1 MSKKLFWVMCC
12 LILVVATNSCKSKK
26 VVSTAPVETKLPQ
39 QQGPTPTEVV
49 LNTID
54 ANTNNFSFYQSRAKA
69 NYKDDKQKV
78 ELDINLV
85 MEKDQYI
92 WMSVTAILGIEVAR
106 IMITQDSVKILDR
119 LHRKYIATD
128 FGYIQRISNVPLK
141 LNNLQNL
148 IIGNAVFNNS
158 VQKSVVDTILGA
170 LSVSTLINSQKQTT
184 FYNTNYKVNR
194 TLIAEQNQSR
204 QLNITY
210 PTYGTFSQNQ
220 YPTAMNINIRAEKN
234 VECTFELSNF
244 VFTKKREVQFTV
256 PSGYEVVKP

>member
-1 MSKKLFWVMCC
+1 MSNKLFWVLGLLLVM
-12 LILVVATNSCKSKK
+12 VVAIGCKSKK
-26 VVSTAPVETKLPQ
+26 ITSYVPVKTSLPQ
-39 QQGPTPTEVV
+39 QGPSPTGVV

-54 ANTNNFSFYQSRAKA
+54 ANVNNFSFYQSRAKTY
-69 NYKDDKQKV
+69 YKADKQKI

-92 WMSVTAILGIEVAR
+92 WMSVTAVLGIEVAR

-128 FGYIQRISNVPLK
+128 FDYIQRLSNVPLK

-148 IIGNAVFNNS
+148 IIGNSVFNNS

-170 LSVSTLINSQKQTT
+170 ISVSTIINTQKQTT
-184 FYNTNYKVNR
+184 FYNANYKVNR
-194 TLIAEQNQSR
+194 TLIEEQNQSR

-210 PTYGTFSQNQ
+210 PTYSAFDKNM
-220 YPTAMNINIRAEKN
+220 YPNVMNINIRAEKTL
-234 VECTFELSNF
+234 ECTFELSNF
-244 VFTKKREVQFTV
+244 VFTKKRETQFTV

>member
-1 MSKKLFWVMCC
+1 MSNKLFWTFCC
-12 LILVVATNSCKSKK
+12 LLLIVATNSCKSKK
-26 VVSTAPVETKLPQ
+26 VVSTKPVETKLP

-49 LNTID
+49 LNTVD
-54 ANTNNFSFYQSRAKA
+54 ANTNNFSFYQSRAKV

-78 ELDINLV
+78 ELDVNLI

-92 WMSVTAILGIEVAR
+92 WMSVTAVLGIEVAR

-119 LHRKYIATD
+119 LNRKYIAAD
-128 FGYIQRISNVPLK
+128 FDYIQRMSNVPLK

-148 IIGNAVFNNS
+148 IVGNTVFNNS

-170 LSVSTLINSQKQTT
+170 LSVSTLINTQKQTT

-204 QLNITY
+204 QLSITY
-210 PTYGTFSQNQ
+210 PTYATFDQNV
-220 YPTAMNINIRAEKN
+220 YPSALNINIRAEKN
-234 VECTFELSNF
+234 IECTFELSNF
-244 VFTKKREVQFTV
+244 VFTKKRETQFTV

>member
-1 MSKKLFWVMCC
+1 MSNKLFWTFCC
-12 LILVVATNSCKSKK
+12 LLLIVATNSCKSKK
-26 VVSTAPVETKLPQ
+26 VVSTKPVETKLP

-49 LNTID
+49 LNTVD
-54 ANTNNFSFYQSRAKA
+54 ANTNNFSFYQSRAKV

-78 ELDINLV
+78 ELDVNLI

-92 WMSVTAILGIEVAR
+92 WMSVTAVLGIEVAR

-119 LHRKYIATD
+119 LHRKYIAAD
-128 FGYIQRISNVPLK
+128 FDYIQRMSNVPLK

-148 IIGNAVFNNS
+148 IVGNTVFNNS

-170 LSVSTLINSQKQTT
+170 LSVSTLINTQKQTT

-210 PTYGTFSQNQ
+210 PTYATFDQNV
-220 YPTAMNINIRAEKN
+220 YPSALNINIRAEKN
-234 VECTFELSNF
+234 IECTFELSNF
-244 VFTKKREVQFTV
+244 VFTKKRETQFTV

>member
-1 MSKKLFWVMCC
+1 MSNKLFWTFCC
-12 LILVVATNSCKSKK
+12 LLLIVTTNSCKSKK
-26 VVSTAPVETKLPQ
+26 VVTTKPLETKLP

-54 ANTNNFSFYQSRAKA
+54 ANTNNFSFYQSRAKV

-78 ELDINLV
+78 ELDVNLI

-92 WMSVTAILGIEVAR
+92 WMSVTAVLGIEVAR

-119 LHRKYIATD
+119 LHRKYIAAD
-128 FGYIQRISNVPLK
+128 FDYIQRMSNVPLK

-148 IIGNAVFNNS
+148 IVGNTVFNNS

-170 LSVSTLINSQKQTT
+170 LSVSTLINTQKQTT

-204 QLNITY
+204 QLSITY
-210 PTYGTFSQNQ
+210 PTYATFDQNV
-220 YPTAMNINIRAEKN
+220 YPSALNINIRAEKN
-234 VECTFELSNF
+234 IECTFELSNF
-244 VFTKKREVQFTV
+244 VFTKKRETQFTV

>member
-1 MSKKLFWVMCC
+1 MSKTLFWALGVLLVM
-12 LILVVATNSCKSKK
+12 ATAIGCKSKK
-26 VVSTAPVETKLPQ
+26 ITRTVTIKTNLP

-54 ANTNNFSFYQSRAKA
+54 ANVNNFSFYQSRAKV
-69 NYKDDKQKV
+69 NYQDDKQKI

-92 WMSVTAILGIEVAR
+92 WMSVTAVLGIEVAR

-128 FGYIQRISNVPLK
+128 FDYIQRMSNVPLK

-148 IIGNAVFNNS
+148 IIGNTIFSNS
-158 VQKSVVDTILGA
+158 VQKSVVDTILGNIT
-170 LSVSTLINSQKQTT
+170 VSTLINTQKQTT
-184 FYNTNYKVNR
+184 FYNTSYKVNR
-194 TLIAEQNQSR
+194 TLIEDQNQSR
-204 QLNITY
+204 QLHITY
-210 PTYGTFSQNQ
+210 PTYSTFDQNV
-220 YPTAMNINIRAEKN
+220 YPNAMNINIRAEKKL
-234 VECTFELSNF
+234 ECTFELSNF
-244 VFTKKREVQFTV
+244 VFTKKRETQFTV

>member
-1 MSKKLFWVMCC
+1 MSNKLFWTFCC
-12 LILVVATNSCKSKK
+12 LLLIVATNSCKSKK
-26 VVSTAPVETKLPQ
+26 VVSTKPVETKLP

-49 LNTID
+49 LNTVD
-54 ANTNNFSFYQSRAKA
+54 ANTNNFSFYQSRAKV
-69 NYKDDKQKV
+69 NYKYDKQKV
-78 ELDINLV
+78 ELDVNLI

-92 WMSVTAILGIEVAR
+92 WMSVTAVLGIEVAR

-119 LHRKYIATD
+119 LHRKYIAAD
-128 FGYIQRISNVPLK
+128 FDYIQRMSNVPLK

-148 IIGNAVFNNS
+148 IVGNTVFNNS

-170 LSVSTLINSQKQTT
+170 LSVSTLINTQNQTT

-204 QLNITY
+204 QLSITY
-210 PTYGTFSQNQ
+210 PTYATFDQNV
-220 YPTAMNINIRAEKN
+220 YPSALNINIRAEKN
-234 VECTFELSNF
+234 IECTFELSNF
-244 VFTKKREVQFTV
+244 VFTKKRETQFTV

>member
-1 MSKKLFWVMCC
+1 MSKKLFWIFYCVL
-12 LILVVATNSCKSKK
+12 LIGATNSCKSKK
-26 VVSTAPVETKLPQ
+26 IAPTKPLETKLLQ
-39 QQGPTPTEVV
+39 EGPNPTEVL

-54 ANTNNFSFYQSRAKA
+54 ANINNFSFYQSRAKV

-78 ELDINLV
+78 ELDVNLI

-92 WMSVTAILGIEVAR
+92 WMSVTAVLGIEVAR
-106 IMITQDSVKILDR
+106 VMITQDSVKILDR
-119 LHRKYIATD
+119 LHRKYIVAD
-128 FGYIQRISNVPLK
+128 FNYIQRLSNVPLK

-148 IIGNAVFNNS
+148 IGGNTIFNNS

-170 LSVSTLINSQKQTT
+170 LSVSTLINTQKQTT

-210 PTYGTFSQNQ
+210 PTYATFDQNM
-220 YPTAMNINIRAEKN
+220 YPSTLNINIRAEKN
-234 VECTFELSNF
+234 IECTFELSNF
-244 VFTKKREVQFTV
+244 VFTKKRETQFTV

>member
-1 MSKKLFWVMCC
+1 MSNKLFWTFCC
-12 LILVVATNSCKSKK
+12 LLLIVATNSCKSKK
-26 VVSTAPVETKLPQ
+26 VVSTKPVETKLPQ
-39 QQGPTPTEVV
+39 HGPTPTEIV

-54 ANTNNFSFYQSRAKA
+54 ANTNNFSFYQSRAKV

-78 ELDINLV
+78 ELDVNLI

-92 WMSVTAILGIEVAR
+92 WMSVTAVLGIEVAR

-119 LHRKYIATD
+119 LHRKYIASD
-128 FGYIQRISNVPLK
+128 FDYVQRMSNVPLK

-148 IIGNAVFNNS
+148 IIGNTVFNNS

-170 LSVSTLINSQKQTT
+170 LSVSTLINTQKQTT

-204 QLNITY
+204 QLSITY
-210 PTYGTFSQNQ
+210 PTYATFDQNV
-220 YPTAMNINIRAEKN
+220 YPSALNINIRAEKN
-234 VECTFELSNF
+234 IECTFELSNF
-244 VFTKKREVQFTV
+244 VFTKKRETQFTV

>member
-1 MSKKLFWVMCC
+1 MSKNLFWALGLLLVM
-12 LILVVATNSCKSKK
+12 VTAFGCKSKK
-26 VVSTAPVETKLPQ
+26 VTRTETIKTNLP
-39 QQGPTPTEVV
+39 QQGPTPIEVV

-54 ANTNNFSFYQSRAKA
+54 ANVNNFSFYQSRAKV
-69 NYKDDKQKV
+69 NYKDDNQKV

-92 WMSVTAILGIEVAR
+92 WMSVTAVLGIEVAR

-128 FGYIQRISNVPLK
+128 FDYIQRLSNVPLK

-148 IIGNAVFNNS
+148 IIGNTVFGNS

-170 LSVSTLINSQKQTT
+170 ISVSTIINTQKQTT
-184 FYNTNYKVNR
+184 FYNANYKVNR
-194 TLIAEQNQSR
+194 TLIEEQNQSR

-210 PTYGTFSQNQ
+210 PTYSAFDQNV
-220 YPTAMNINIRAEKN
+220 YPNAMNINIRAEKN
-234 VECTFELSNF
+234 LECTFELSNF
-244 VFTKKREVQFTV
+244 VFTKKRETQFTV

>member
-1 MSKKLFWVMCC
+1 MSKNLFWA
-12 LILVVATNSCKSKK
+12 LGLLLVTVTAIGCKSKK
-26 VVSTAPVETKLPQ
+26 SALPVKTNLP

-54 ANTNNFSFYQSRAKA
+54 ANLNFFSFYQCRAKV
-69 NYKDDKQKV
+69 NYKDDNQKV

-92 WMSVTAILGIEVAR
+92 WMSVTAVLGIEVAR

-119 LHRKYIATD
+119 LHRKCIATNFD
-128 FGYIQRISNVPLK
+128 YIQRLSNVPLK

-148 IIGNAVFNNS
+148 IIGNTVFNNS

-170 LSVSTLINSQKQTT
+170 ISVSTIINTQKQTT
-184 FYNTNYKVNR
+184 FYNANYKVNR
-194 TLIAEQNQSR
+194 TLIEEQNQSR

-210 PTYGTFSQNQ
+210 PNYIAFNQNV
-220 YPTAMNINIRAEKN
+220 YPNAMNINIRAEKN
-234 VECTFELSNF
+234 LECTFELSNF
-244 VFTKKREVQFTV
+244 AFTKKRETQFTV